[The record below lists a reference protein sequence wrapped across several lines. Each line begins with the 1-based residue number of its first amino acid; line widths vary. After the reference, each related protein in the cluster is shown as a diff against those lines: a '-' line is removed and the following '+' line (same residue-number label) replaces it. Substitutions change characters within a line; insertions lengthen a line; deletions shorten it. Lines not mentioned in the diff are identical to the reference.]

1 MQLHPSP
8 CLLGRC
14 QDGPSAAPRPDRPH
28 DRGQV
33 PATHSQHLIRARTS
47 RSSSTYP
54 NNGQPAPKLIL
65 EDFNLEAA
73 ERRLCI
79 ATLELAG
86 NIVGAAQL
94 LGITRHALKR
104 RMIKLRIDR
113 PGTVSPGLEASP

>member
-1 MQLHPSP
+1 MDS
-8 CLLGRC
+8 
-14 QDGPSAAPRPDRPH
+14 
-28 DRGQV
+28 
-33 PATHSQHLIRARTS
+33 
-47 RSSSTYP
+47 
-54 NNGQPAPKLIL
+54 PAPKLIL

-79 ATLELAG
+79 ATLEVAG

-113 PGTVSPGLEASP
+113 PGTASAGLEASP